1 MEIMNKYKCDICKQM
16 INNSHTTKK
25 HMICGRC
32 MRIAKSVGR
41 IAREINGR
49 KSPRRNGR

>member
-1 MEIMNKYKCDICKQM
+1 MNKYKCDICKQM

-32 MRIAKSVGR
+32 MRISKQFAYEVKR
-41 IAREINGR
+41 LKKWTEE
-49 KSPRRNGR
+49 K